1 MQETSDQALQIDNEK
16 SLNEIVNDILGH
28 SLDSCESLLVKFFPL
43 EVIIPFSICH
53 SKFLLILF
61 IMKLK
66 KEFRKIIS
74 YNLY

>member
-28 SLDSCESLLVKFFPL
+28 LLDSCESLLWLNFFSRSDNT
-43 EVIIPFSICH
+43 IFYAICH

-61 IMKLK
+61 IIGTEEEISKNY
-66 KEFRKIIS
+66 II
-74 YNLY
+74 